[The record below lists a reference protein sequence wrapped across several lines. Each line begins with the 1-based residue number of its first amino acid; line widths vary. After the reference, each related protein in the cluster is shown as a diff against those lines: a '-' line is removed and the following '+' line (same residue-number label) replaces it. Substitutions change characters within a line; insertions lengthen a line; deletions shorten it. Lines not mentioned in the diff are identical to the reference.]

1 MTKEPHQHDDHAA
14 PPGHVELPRPTVA
27 PLVLTL
33 GIALGGL
40 GVATSPAF
48 LVVGGVLLFIG
59 LGMWI
64 GQLLPGRGHL
74 HEPLQAP
81 ALRPRPIEGRPGR
94 VEAMRAGKPGYRFR
108 LPEQVHPIS
117 AGVKGGIVGGIVMV
131 APAATYGLLSG
142 HGIWY
147 PANLLA
153 GMVLP
158 GVGEMS
164 VAELEQLRPPLLA
177 LAIGIHITMSVIIGL
192 IYGVL
197 LPTLPPIPKPLALG
211 GLLMPVLWTGVSF
224 ALLRSVNPQLFRGV
238 DWPWFIFSQFLFG
251 MTAAMV
257 FIKTSGA
264 DPASATARRGDDSRS
279 ESTTYRP
286 LRSGLFAG
294 LVGGLWMPIPALVWG
309 LISGRGIWYP
319 LNLLAGMVLP
329 GVDALP
335 LADLEQFHGEW
346 LLAAIGIHVAMSAG
360 FGLLYGLLIPRL
372 RPMPGPLAWGG
383 LVMPM
388 LWTGSSYGLM
398 GVVNPVLQQKV
409 EWPWFIV
416 SQFVFGIVA
425 AIVVLRSE
433 MIYIAPAGRGD
444 AANTD
449 GTEP

>member
-1 MTKEPHQHDDHAA
+1 MTNKQHQHDDAA

-48 LVVGGVLLFIG
+48 LVVGVVLLFIG

-131 APAATYGLLSG
+131 APAAAYGLLSG

-164 VAELEQLRPPLLA
+164 IAELEQLRPPLLA

-224 ALLRSVNPQLFRGV
+224 ALLRIVNPLLFRGV

-251 MTAAMV
+251 MTAAIV
-257 FIKTSGA
+257 FMRAG
-264 DPASATARRGDDSRS
+264 
-279 ESTTYRP
+279 ESRP
-286 LRSGLFAG
+286 LRSGLLAG

-335 LADLEQFHGEW
+335 LADLERFHGEW

-433 MIYIAPAGRGD
+433 MIYIAPAGRGE

-449 GTEP
+449 GTAT